1 MTFTGGLFLSLN
13 NYFRNCTKKKILMT
27 NINFR
32 STKSST
38 PVVMNLI
45 IINAIVFVAQL
56 VFDKTNFQ
64 GNWLT
69 SKLALYSIDTGQFSP
84 YQLVTHMFAHAS
96 FFHILFNMYALWLFG
111 AAMERLWGTKKFLLF
126 YFACGFAAGLAQMF
140 LVPVGAAIGASGAVM
155 GMLGAFA
162 FTYPNVQ
169 FFIIPFPF
177 PIKAKYLAI
186 GYAAID
192 LFGGVAGGGD
202 NIAHFAHL
210 GGLVM
215 GIILALVWSRKN
227 SKLRF

>member
-1 MTFTGGLFLSLN
+1 MA
-13 NYFRNCTKKKILMT
+13 

-32 STKSST
+32 SSRSST

-56 VFDKTNFQ
+56 VFDKSNFQ

-69 SKLALYSIDTGQFSP
+69 SRLALYSIDTGLFSP

-111 AAMERLWGTKKFLLF
+111 AAMEKLWGTKKFLIF
-126 YFACGFAAGLAQMF
+126 YFACGLAAGLAQMF

-155 GMLGAFA
+155 GMLGAYA

-192 LFGGVAGGGD
+192 LFGGVASTGD
-202 NIAHFAHL
+202 GIAHFAHL

-215 GIILALVWSRKN
+215 GIILALFWKRQN
-227 SKLRF
+227 QNFRY